1 MLRFACIV
9 IMLFGFKA
17 TFTDAQTVKTSSVY
31 QYVKDSF
38 TKVGIPNAKVTLLD
52 ETRTVIDTM
61 RTRGSNGYWDRELE
75 RTPRKYI
82 VRVEHPDY
90 ETGEM
95 SVELRNLHRN
105 RYLELST
112 LLMKRRSVLDEVVVT
127 ASIVKIA
134 YKGDTLEV
142 NANALNIP

>member
-17 TFTDAQTVKTSSVY
+17 TFTDAQTVKTISVY

-90 ETGEM
+90 ETGGDECR
-95 SVELRNLHRN
+95 VEESASQQVFGTFHPAYEKTVR
-105 RYLELST
+105 S
-112 LLMKRRSVLDEVVVT
+112 RRGRC
-127 ASIVKIA
+127 
-134 YKGDTLEV
+134 YG
-142 NANALNIP
+142 LNS

>member
-17 TFTDAQTVKTSSVY
+17 TFADAQTVKTISLY

-52 ETRTVIDTM
+52 ETLTVIDTM

-75 RTPRKYI
+75 RTPRKYV

-95 SVELRNLHRN
+95 NVELKNLHRN
-105 RYLELST
+105 RYLELS
-112 LLMKRRSVLDEVVVT
+112 
-127 ASIVKIA
+127 
-134 YKGDTLEV
+134 
-142 NANALNIP
+142 PPC